1 MQGWHDT
8 TQLILQ
14 ILSNPA
20 WSGVGGVCA
29 FLSITLSILHSRRS
43 PTQKHNTSRRI
54 LKKIVMSDTSQSIA
68 VGVSNYSLFSY
79 FLKKLR
85 TFEPI

>member
-43 PTQKHNTSRRI
+43 PTQQHNTSRRI
-54 LKKIVMSDTSQSIA
+54 FKKNSDERHFTK
-68 VGVSNYSLFSY
+68 YSGRRFQLLPVQLLS
-79 FLKKLR
+79 KK
-85 TFEPI
+85 T